1 MKNPILVTG
10 GLGYIGS
17 HTVVELL
24 EAGHEVVI
32 ADNLVNTRAE
42 VLDGIEA
49 ITKKRPPLETIDVG
63 DPEALAELFAKY
75 PTLSSAIHFAAYK
88 AVGESV
94 REPLKYYRNN
104 LNSTVTLLEELAKR
118 PAAALVFS
126 SSCTVYGEPAS
137 LPVTEQEALK
147 PAESPYGNTKQI
159 CEDMIRWTVR
169 AHPNL
174 KAVCLRYFNPI
185 GAHESAE
192 IGELP
197 LGVPDTLVPYITQ
210 TAAGVREKLTV
221 FGSDYPTPDGTCI
234 RDYLH
239 VSDLAQAHL
248 DALNLVTSDKASQN
262 PEFFNLGSGT
272 GYSVREVVETFVE
285 ATGAPL
291 NWAYGDR
298 RPGDVIQTYADATRA
313 REILGWQTRRD
324 LPAMLRSAW
333 NWERKLRGL
342 S

>member
-1 MKNPILVTG
+1 MKHPILVTG

-32 ADNLVNTRAE
+32 ADSLVNTRAE

-49 ITKKRPPLETIDVG
+49 ITGKRPPLEVLDVG
-63 DPEALAELFAKY
+63 DPDALAALFAKY
-75 PTLSSAIHFAAYK
+75 PGMSSAIHFAAFK

-94 REPLKYYRNN
+94 GKPLKYYRNN
-104 LNSTVTLLEELAKR
+104 LNSTLALLEQLAQR
-118 PAAALVFS
+118 PESCLVFS

-137 LPVTEQEALK
+137 LPVTEAEPLK
-147 PAESPYGNTKQI
+147 PAESPYGNTKQM

-169 AHPNL
+169 AHPHV

-185 GAHESAE
+185 GAHESAK

-210 TAAGVREKLTV
+210 TAAGLREQLTV
-221 FGSDYPTPDGTCI
+221 FGNDYPTRDGTCI

-248 DALNLVTSDKASQN
+248 DALRLVAEMRATQN
-262 PEFFNLGSGT
+262 PEVFNLGSGT

-285 ATGAPL
+285 TTGAPL
-291 NWAYGDR
+291 NWRYGDR
-298 RPGDVIQTYADATRA
+298 RPGDVVQTYADATRA
-313 REILGWQTRRD
+313 KEILGWSTKRD
-324 LPAMLRSAW
+324 LATMLQSAW
-333 NWERKLRGL
+333 NWEQKLRR
-342 S
+342 